1 MYNTVGET
9 AGVTQDVGSDP
20 TVCGPFGFCDVVC
33 GEGWEEVREGEGE
46 GEGEGWCCTFC
57 GREMVGDEDG
67 DYEMEMEEEE
77 EEEKVKVKAVR
88 GGMIDLAEM
97 SRLEDEDIEMDEE
110 AEEESSQVEQGLDDD
125 AGGDPERKTSLT

>member
-20 TVCGPFGFCDVVC
+20 TVCGLFGFCEVVW
-33 GEGWEEVREGEGE
+33 GEGGEEGDE

-57 GREMVGDEDG
+57 GREVVGDED
-67 DYEMEMEEEE
+67 DYEMEEEVET
-77 EEEKVKVKAVR
+77 VR

-97 SRLEDEDIEMDEE
+97 RRLEDEDMEIDEE
-110 AEEESSQVEQGLDDD
+110 AEAESSQVEQRLDYDEDND
-125 AGGDPERKTSLT
+125 AGEDPERKTSFT

>member
-20 TVCGPFGFCDVVC
+20 TVRESPGCWFFDVVC
-33 GEGWEEVREGEGE
+33 GEGLEGAE

-57 GREMVGDEDG
+57 GREVCDEDV
-67 DYEMEMEEEE
+67 DCEMEMGEK
-77 EEEKVKVKAVR
+77 EEKVKEVR

-97 SRLEDEDIEMDEE
+97 SRLEDEDVEMDEE
-110 AEEESSQVEQGLDDD
+110 VEASSQVEQRLGDDDD
-125 AGGDPERKTSLT
+125 AGRPRAQDILT